1 MEGTF
6 QQRWVL
12 RSGLGLE
19 YGATVV
25 YDLAWRWL
33 ERQGA
38 IYFFFVIFPDTIGF
52 RRPSLALGLEAGS
65 ENYFMAIAT
74 V

>member
-38 IYFFFVIFPDTIGF
+38 IYFFFCYLPEHYRVPT
-52 RRPSLALGLEAGS
+52 A
-65 ENYFMAIAT
+65 
-74 V
+74 